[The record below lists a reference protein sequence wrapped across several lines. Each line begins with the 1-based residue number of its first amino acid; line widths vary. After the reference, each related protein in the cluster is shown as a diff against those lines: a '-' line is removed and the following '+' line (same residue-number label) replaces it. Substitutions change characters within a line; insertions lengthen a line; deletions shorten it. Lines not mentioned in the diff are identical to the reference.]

1 MSIKIYAHHSVIHM
15 GGGQN
20 LDEAQISCTEAMLK
34 LDACV
39 QF

>member
-1 MSIKIYAHHSVIHM
+1 MFITVLFIW
-15 GGGQN
+15 GGGGEQN